1 MQHLLDCPACAQLV
15 LADTPHCP
23 FCGARMQQ
31 GSVSALGLG
40 LTFVL
45 GAATAGCTVN
55 KTGDTQ
61 STGSASSTSDGGS
74 TTSSESTVGTT
85 GGTTTAVTTGGTIV
99 ADTTTD
105 DPTTG
110 NTTTDDSATVG
121 TSTSTSTTGSTS
133 FDPSDSDAAAA
144 SYAGPDEQDQT
155 DKL

>member
-31 GSVSALGLG
+31 GSVTALGLG

-74 TTSSESTVGTT
+74 TTSGDTVGTT
-85 GGTTTAVTTGGTIV
+85 AGTSAVTTGG
-99 ADTTTD
+99 
-105 DPTTG
+105 
-110 NTTTDDSATVG
+110 
-121 TSTSTSTTGSTS
+121 TSTTGSTS